1 MNARFVPRQRAGRR
15 PRQSAEEVE
24 DRKKRFDAYQKEVK
38 RLAYGNWDSILI
50 AMAGGQMQQAVE
62 AGPRKHVYCPVHEGV
77 NGDAFRVLNDFSL
90 TGGTVCNSCGA
101 HADGFATLM
110 WLYGWD
116 FIKAVKEVGA
126 SLGLPYG
133 NGYKAE
139 VQQAKVQVVE
149 FKKKEEDPRKIAR
162 RDERRADEMSTLW
175 SDSLSLF
182 DPDAEVARCYLKNRG
197 ITRVFAPLDD
207 LRFHPA
213 VSYWENNV
221 DLGEYPAMLRL
232 LRQASGE
239 PLTIERLYLTPE
251 GRKAPVEKQKKIMPY
266 RSTAV
271 FHGSAV
277 RLDHEVGTVLCV
289 AEGVETALS
298 YRSMLGL
305 PTWATTFAGLME
317 SLVIPPQV
325 ELVIIAADLDPKRTD
340 AQGRVVLGRG
350 EEAASIL
357 ADRIR
362 AANRKAAIV
371 MPPFELPEGMSKLD
385 WNDVLVSMG
394 IDQARAQPFVV
405 KTRERVCQVLD
416 EMGYQ
421 WESSHAHY

>member
-15 PRQSAEEVE
+15 PRQSAEDVA
-24 DRKKRFDAYQKEVK
+24 DRKRRFDTYQKEVK
-38 RLAYGNWDSILI
+38 RLAYGNWDSILM
-50 AMAGGQMQQAVE
+50 AMAGGHMQQAIE

-116 FIKAVKEVGA
+116 FIQAVKEVGA
-126 SLGLPYG
+126 SLGLSYA
-133 NGYKAE
+133 GYTPE
-139 VQQAKVQVVE
+139 VRASRVQVVE
-149 FKKKEEDPRKIAR
+149 FKKKDDDPEKIAR
-162 RDERRADEMSTLW
+162 RDEHRAAEMSKLW
-175 SDSLSLF
+175 SESYSLF
-182 DPDAEVARCYLKNRG
+182 DPEAKIARDYLKNRG
-197 ITRVFAPLDD
+197 IDRVYAPLDD
-207 LRFHPA
+207 IRFHPA

-289 AEGVETALS
+289 SEGVETALS
-298 YRSMLGL
+298 YRCMLGL
-305 PTWATTFAGLME
+305 PTWAATFAGLME

-340 AQGRVVLGRG
+340 AQGNLVPGRG

-371 MPPFELPEGMSKLD
+371 MPPFELPDGMSKLD
-385 WNDVLVSMG
+385 WNDVLQSLG
-394 IDQARAQPFVV
+394 IDHARTLPFVY
-405 KTRERVCQVLD
+405 KTRERVAQVLD

>member
-15 PRQSAEEVE
+15 PRQSAEDVTN
-24 DRKKRFDAYQKEVK
+24 RKRRFDTYQKEVK
-38 RLAYGNWDSILI
+38 RLAYGNWDSILM
-50 AMAGGQMQQAVE
+50 ALAGGHMQQAIEV
-62 AGPRKHVYCPVHEGV
+62 GPRKHVYCPVHEGV

-116 FIKAVKEVGA
+116 FIQAVKEVGA

-133 NGYKAE
+133 GYTPEVKAS
-139 VQQAKVQVVE
+139 KVQVVE
-149 FKKKEEDPRKIAR
+149 FKKKDDDPEKVAR
-162 RDERRADEMSTLW
+162 RDEHRAAEMSKLW
-175 SDSLSLF
+175 SESYSLF
-182 DPDAEVARCYLKNRG
+182 DPEAEVARRYLKNRG
-197 ITRVFAPLDD
+197 ISRVYAPLDD

-221 DLGEYPAMLRL
+221 DLGEFPAMLRL

-239 PLTIERLYLTPE
+239 PLTIERLYLSPE

-289 AEGVETALS
+289 SEGVETALS
-298 YRSMLGL
+298 YRAMLGL
-305 PTWATTFAGLME
+305 PTWAATFAGLME

-325 ELVIIAADLDPKRTD
+325 ELVIIAADLDPKRPD
-340 AQGRVVLGRG
+340 AQGNLVPGRG

-371 MPPFELPEGMSKLD
+371 MPPFELPPGMSKLD
-385 WNDVLVSMG
+385 WNDVLQSMS
-394 IDQARAQPFVV
+394 IDQARALPFVY
-405 KTRERVCQVLD
+405 KTRQRVAQVLD
-416 EMGYQ
+416 DMGYQ
-421 WESSHAHY
+421 WESAHAHY